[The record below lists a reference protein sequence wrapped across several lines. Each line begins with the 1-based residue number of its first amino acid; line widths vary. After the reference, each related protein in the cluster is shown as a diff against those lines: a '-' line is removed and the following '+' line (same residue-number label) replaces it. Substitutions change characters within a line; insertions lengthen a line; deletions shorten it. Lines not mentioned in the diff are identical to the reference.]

1 MSYTPIFPYKGNQ
14 VLISSDRIH
23 LLSKNDGIFLMG
35 NKTVSLSSPMTINLD
50 SNTKVLINSP
60 KIELGEF
67 AENKGQQVILGNELI
82 RQLKSYISK
91 IKSVGDTLKTVAE
104 SDVASLSTKLKISG
118 EILSNE
124 SQKIINELDNTLST
138 VTYTR

>member
-1 MSYTPIFPYKGNQ
+1 MSYSPIFPYKGNQ

-23 LLSKNDGIFLMG
+23 LLSKSDGIFLMG
-35 NKTVSLSSPMTINLD
+35 NRTVSLSSPMTINLD
-50 SNTKVLINSP
+50 SNTKVLINAP

-104 SDVASLSTKLKISG
+104 SDIASLSTKLKISG

>member
-1 MSYTPIFPYKGNQ
+1 MNYTPIFPYKNNQ
-14 VLISSDRIH
+14 ILITSDRVH
-23 LLSKNDGIFLMG
+23 LLSRNDGVFLMG

-50 SNTKVLINSP
+50 SGEKVLINSP
-60 KIELGEF
+60 KIELGEL
-67 AENKGQQVILGNELI
+67 AESKGQQVILGNELI
-82 RQLKSYISK
+82 NQLKSYISK

-104 SDVASLSTKLKISG
+104 SDLASLSLKLKISG

-124 SQKIINELDNTLST
+124 SQKIINELGSTLST